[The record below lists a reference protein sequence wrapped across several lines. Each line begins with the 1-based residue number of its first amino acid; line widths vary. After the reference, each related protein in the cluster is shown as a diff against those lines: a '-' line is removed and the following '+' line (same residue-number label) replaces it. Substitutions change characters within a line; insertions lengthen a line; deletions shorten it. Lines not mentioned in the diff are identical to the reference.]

1 MITLFEN
8 LDDFEAATLTG
19 KKEDSS
25 MLKVKTF
32 TIPLKIFQVRG
43 RLQELDEEVI
53 AFLEREGA
61 QSIASVS
68 DTHTTDDSGATIG
81 LIRVVAYS
89 CP

>member
-1 MITLFEN
+1 
-8 LDDFEAATLTG
+8 
-19 KKEDSS
+19 

-43 RLQELDEEVI
+43 RLQELDEEVN

-61 QSIASVS
+61 QSLVSVS

-81 LIRVVAYS
+81 LVRAVAYTVAGS
-89 CP
+89 